1 METIGDRIKLER
13 KKCGYTQE
21 TLAKTLYFSDKA
33 ISSWENNRTKPDI
46 KSLCVLSETL
56 NTTIDYLL
64 YGNKT
69 KEKDEIPEF
78 VKEPLQ
84 KYPGYPALY
93 IDSKGGVFTADAQ
106 PNWVKDAIL
115 YQNPYYKQ

>member
-1 METIGDRIKLER
+1 MPE
-13 KKCGYTQE
+13 CYNF
-21 TLAKTLYFSDKA
+21 AV
-33 ISSWENNRTKPDI
+33 N
-46 KSLCVLSETL
+46 
-56 NTTIDYLL
+56 YLL
-64 YGNKT
+64 FGRIVSEIQYSIKT

-78 VKEPLQ
+78 VKELLQ